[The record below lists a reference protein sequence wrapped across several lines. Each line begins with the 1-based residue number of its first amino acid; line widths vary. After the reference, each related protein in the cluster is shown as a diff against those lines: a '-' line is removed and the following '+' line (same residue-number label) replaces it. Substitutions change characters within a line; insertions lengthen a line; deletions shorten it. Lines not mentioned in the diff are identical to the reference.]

1 MVQHRYWVIGGDYTC
16 MGFKAFRGEDAP
28 QIEGPFES
36 KADAKDAWKRLSGE
50 HSSRAT
56 VRFSIASEEL
66 VVPG

>member
-16 MGFKAFRGEDAP
+16 LAFKALRRGGDP
-28 QIEGPFES
+28 QVAGPFET
-36 KADAKDAWKRLSGE
+36 KAEARDVWKRLSGE

-66 VVPG
+66 FIPN

>member
-16 MGFKAFRGEDAP
+16 MGFKALRGGASTV
-28 QIEGPFES
+28 EGPFET
-36 KADAKDAWKRLSGE
+36 KAEAQGAWKRLSGE

-66 VVPG
+66 FVPN

>member
-1 MVQHRYWVIGGDYTC
+1 MVQHRYWVIGGDYSC
-16 MGFKAFRGEDAP
+16 MGFKALRDSA